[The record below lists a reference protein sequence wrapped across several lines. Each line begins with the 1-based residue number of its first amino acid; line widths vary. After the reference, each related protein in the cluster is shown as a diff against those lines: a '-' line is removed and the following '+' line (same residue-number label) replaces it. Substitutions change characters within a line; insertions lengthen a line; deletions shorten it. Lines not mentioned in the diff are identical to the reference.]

1 MDATFRE
8 WAAGREWAVEIFGG
22 LCAVAIG
29 LTLIRKLLDNQN
41 DSSRKKPS
49 PSDTAQAARFAS
61 FQRSYLTVYVIVMLA
76 DWMQGTHMYTLYKEY
91 AQQEGSNVQIG
102 TLFFTGFMAAG
113 VLGTFTGPLVDRY
126 GRKRACLVYA
136 ALEVVIN
143 LLEHVNS
150 FPLLLLGRVLGGIS
164 TSLLFSAFEAVSVAS
179 LASSVQGPSKPA
191 HIRATATSRCV
202 PALCGRM
209 S

>member
-76 DWMQGTHMYTLYKEY
+76 DWMQGTHMYTLYSSY
-91 AQQEGSNVQIG
+91 ASEDG
-102 TLFFTGFMAAG
+102 
-113 VLGTFTGPLVDRY
+113 
-126 GRKRACLVYA
+126 
-136 ALEVVIN
+136 
-143 LLEHVNS
+143 
-150 FPLLLLGRVLGGIS
+150 
-164 TSLLFSAFEAVSVAS
+164 
-179 LASSVQGPSKPA
+179 SSVQVRRPPPPPRAARAGPPPRRQGVTTT
-191 HIRATATSRCV
+191 HCMYFVTH
-202 PALCGRM
+202 L
-209 S
+209 